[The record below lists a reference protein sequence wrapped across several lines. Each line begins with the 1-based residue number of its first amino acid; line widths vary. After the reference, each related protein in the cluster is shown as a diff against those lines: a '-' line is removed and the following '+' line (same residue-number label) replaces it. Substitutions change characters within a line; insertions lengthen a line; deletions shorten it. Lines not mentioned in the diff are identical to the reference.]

1 MSTDIIFAALSAVV
15 VFLILA
21 SVSVWIASKPMY
33 AVWLVLGLV
42 LLDAS
47 KIPMALNYGI
57 LIYPEDIFFIILS
70 IACFI
75 RFFLVVSPKTVPRAW
90 WVIGA
95 VQLLL
100 VIWGLQTYGTA
111 AGVDYR
117 EHFYLWV
124 ALAYFCSIK
133 WTEPMI
139 ARVLN
144 AWVICAIS
152 LCLLVYYRWIGS
164 AIDPVYA
171 QQVMALDATGVRFR
185 VISAGA
191 TLVIGIGFLLLFFK
205 MLTGKLSL
213 FQRILMPMMLLT
225 VVVLQHRSVWAA
237 VIFGLACLFWIMQRQ
252 RKGFKTAI
260 GVAAMVVPLVIFF
273 TISEQGNGVISS
285 ITNSASQAIS
295 TEEGTMV
302 SRITNWQTLLSKW
315 AGSGDPATYLIGR
328 PYGSGFN
335 PVDIETEYGMATFDM
350 VPHNHFI
357 HILYRGGLIGL
368 FATLFMFY
376 QLWKSGKR
384 GLKASNKRWTPYF
397 LAIFAAFFAFY
408 IPYWAIYSHAILVG
422 IAISYLGVARR
433 QSVSHLQPTFR
444 QPHFRTG
451 GY

>member
-1 MSTDIIFAALSAVV
+1 MSTDIILAAFSAVV
-15 VFLILA
+15 VFLVLA
-21 SVSVWIASKPMY
+21 SVSAWIASKPVY
-33 AVWLVLGLV
+33 AAWLMFGLV

-47 KIPMALNYGI
+47 NIPMALNYGL
-57 LIYPEDIFFIILS
+57 LIYPEDIFFVILS
-70 IACFI
+70 IACLI

-100 VIWGLQTYGTA
+100 VIWGLQSFGTA

-139 ARVLN
+139 HRVLN

-152 LCLLVYYRWIGS
+152 ICLLVYYRWIGS
-164 AIDPVYA
+164 AIDPAYA
-171 QQVMALDATGVRFR
+171 QQIMALDSTGVRFR
-185 VISAGA
+185 VVSAGA
-191 TLVIGIGFLLLFFK
+191 TLMIGIGFLILFFK
-205 MLTGKLSL
+205 MMTGKLSL

-225 VVVLQHRSVWAA
+225 VVVLQHRSVWGS
-237 VIFGLACLFWIMQRQ
+237 VFFGLACLFWIMQRK
-252 RKGFKTAI
+252 RKGFQTAI
-260 GVAAMVVPLVIFF
+260 GVAVMVVPLVIFF
-273 TISEQGNGVISS
+273 AIPGQGNGVISS

-302 SRITNWQTLLSKW
+302 SRITNWQVLLTKW
-315 AGSGDPATYLIGR
+315 AGSGDPATYLIGK

-335 PVDIETEYGMATFDM
+335 PVNVETEDGIVSFDM

-357 HILYRGGLIGL
+357 HVLYRGGLIGL
-368 FATLFMFY
+368 LATLYIFY
-376 QLWKSGKR
+376 QLWRSGVK
-384 GLKASNKRWTPYF
+384 GLKVADKQWSPYF
-397 LAIFAAFFAFY
+397 LAVFAAFFAFY
-408 IPYWAIYSHAILVG
+408 IPYWATYSHGILIG
-422 IAISYLGVARR
+422 IAISYFGIARR
-433 QSVSHLQPTFR
+433 HRVAHFHPNLG
-444 QPHFRTG
+444 QPHFRPG